1 MTYSPANDDIITG
14 SRAEE
19 EEEKEVEQRRRWRG
33 GGGRRRG
40 GGRGLPWAETLV
52 VWVVLVES
60 EGEAAGGRDTRGE

>member
-1 MTYSPANDDIITG
+1 MTDSPANYDIITG

-19 EEEKEVEQRRRWRG
+19 EG
-33 GGGRRRG
+33 GGEKAEG

-52 VWVVLVES
+52 EWVVLVES